1 LIAKITILEDYLLR
15 LERVCAPHLSGS
27 LLTANST
34 SLKKDLRLFR
44 DLVWVDERAQMA
56 ERMRVLETQND
67 QMRVD
72 LETLIFKIEEVEL
85 EN

>member
-1 LIAKITILEDYLLR
+1 MT
-15 LERVCAPHLSGS
+15 
-27 LLTANST
+27 TNST
-34 SLKKDLRLFR
+34 SLKKDLGLFR

-56 ERMRVLETQND
+56 ERMRVLESQND